1 MTVKTPLKWVGSKS
15 KVMTELK
22 KFLPAGQRLVE
33 PFGGSCAVMMAT
45 DYPAYLV
52 ADINS
57 DLINMYQQI
66 QQHENAFIALAAKLF
81 AQHGSETGYYK
92 MRSDFNNEL
101 GMPLLHRAAV
111 FLYLNRHGHRGM
123 CRYNRKGDFNIPFG
137 FYKKPYFP
145 LEEIRAFA
153 EKAKRATFICAVFP
167 ETLRMVKPG
176 DVVYSDPPY
185 EGTFSDYHTDGFDI
199 SKQTQLAS
207 LLERAAKISPVIASN
222 SDTARTRCLYAL
234 FDTTVITAPRSLGFA
249 AGEGKKASEIIAT
262 LYPEHWI
269 GFDPAARGDVTVV
282 QEVLS

>member
-57 DLINMYQQI
+57 DLINMYQKI
-66 QQHENAFIALAAKLF
+66 QQYENAFIEQAEELF
-81 AQHGSETGYYK
+81 AQYTTEADYYEL
-92 MRSDFNNEL
+92 RNDFNNNP
-101 GMPLLHRAAV
+101 GMTLLYRAAA

-123 CRYNRKGDFNIPFG
+123 CRYNRNGHFNIPFG
-137 FYKKPYFP
+137 HYKKPYFP

-153 EKAKRATFICAVFP
+153 EKAKRATFICAEFP
-167 ETLRMVKPG
+167 KTLQMVKPG

-185 EGTFSDYHTDGFDI
+185 EGTFSDYHTEGFDL
-199 SKQTQLAS
+199 SWHRYWKERLKHPLSLPQTATQREPGACMSSLTPPQLTPH
-207 LLERAAKISPVIASN
+207 AAWDLPLVKV
-222 SDTARTRCLYAL
+222 
-234 FDTTVITAPRSLGFA
+234 
-249 AGEGKKASEIIAT
+249 KKH
-262 LYPEHWI
+262 LK
-269 GFDPAARGDVTVV
+269 
-282 QEVLS
+282 

>member
-1 MTVKTPLKWVGSKS
+1 MIVPTPLKWVGSKS

-81 AQHGSETGYYK
+81 AQYTTEADYYTL
-92 MRSDFNNEL
+92 RTEFNNEP
-101 GMPLLHRAAV
+101 GMTLLYRAAV
-111 FLYLNRHGHRGM
+111 FLYMNRHGHRGM
-123 CRYNRKGDFNIPFG
+123 CRYNRNGDFNIPFG
-137 FYKKPYFP
+137 HYKKPYFP

-153 EKAKRATFICAVFP
+153 EKAKRATFICAEFP
-167 ETLRMVKPG
+167 KTLRMVKPG

-185 EGTFSDYHTDGFDI
+185 EGTFSDYHTEGFDL
-199 SKQTQLAS
+199 SMQAQLAS

-234 FDTTVITAPRSLGFA
+234 FDTTTINAPRSLGFA

-269 GFDPAARGDVTVV
+269 GFDPAAGDDSTVV